1 MSNQKK
7 YIISID
13 QSTSASKVILFNK
26 KAELIHRI
34 SIPHRQIYPEPTF
47 VEHDAVEIFENVRTG
62 LRRMLVETNIQEDE
76 IAGIAITN
84 QRETA
89 VIWDKKTGQPV
100 ANAAV
105 WQCQR
110 GADFCKELIERGF
123 SKIIQQKTGLII
135 DPYFSASK
143 LRWIMK
149 NVNGLHEKAL
159 HGEILLG
166 TIDSWLLY
174 KLSGGKVHATDFS
187 NACRTMLFN
196 INSLEWDRELL
207 ELFSIPESMLPEV
220 KYSDEIFGMTDPG
233 VVFDQEH
240 PIAGLIG
247 DSHAAFF
254 GQNCFEPGIGKA
266 TYGTGSSVM
275 MNIGHTPVPPPKGL
289 VTSIGFSRDKKIDY
303 VFEGNIHC
311 TGDTLNWLKNEL
323 ELINDVSEAEAL
335 ATSVESNRGV
345 YLVPAFVGLGAPYWN
360 NNAQAVIVG
369 MSRDSTKA
377 HIVRAALESIAY
389 QVKDLVDLM
398 VTNNH
403 VKLYALRVDGG
414 PAQNDFLMQFQADM
428 IQGIVDRASIEEIS
442 ALGSAFLAGLA
453 TGFWSKLEEIENL
466 RKSDRTF
473 SSKMEKEECNRLYQG
488 WKNAVA
494 KT

>member
-266 TYGTGSSVM
+266 T
-275 MNIGHTPVPPPKGL
+275 
-289 VTSIGFSRDKKIDY
+289 
-303 VFEGNIHC
+303 
-311 TGDTLNWLKNEL
+311 
-323 ELINDVSEAEAL
+323 
-335 ATSVESNRGV
+335 
-345 YLVPAFVGLGAPYWN
+345 
-360 NNAQAVIVG
+360 
-369 MSRDSTKA
+369 
-377 HIVRAALESIAY
+377 
-389 QVKDLVDLM
+389 
-398 VTNNH
+398 
-403 VKLYALRVDGG
+403 
-414 PAQNDFLMQFQADM
+414 
-428 IQGIVDRASIEEIS
+428 
-442 ALGSAFLAGLA
+442 
-453 TGFWSKLEEIENL
+453 
-466 RKSDRTF
+466 
-473 SSKMEKEECNRLYQG
+473 
-488 WKNAVA
+488 
-494 KT
+494 